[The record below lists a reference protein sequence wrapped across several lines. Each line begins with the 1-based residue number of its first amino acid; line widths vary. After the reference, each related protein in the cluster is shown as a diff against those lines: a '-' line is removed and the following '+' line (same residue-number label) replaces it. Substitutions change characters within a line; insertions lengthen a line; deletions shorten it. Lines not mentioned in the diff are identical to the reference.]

1 MTWTM
6 TGGLAEPRA
15 PVLVLGIGNALL
27 QDDGVGLRLLE
38 RVKETAGPA
47 PDCEF
52 IDGGTQGIAL
62 LGYLTGREKLVML
75 DAIGL
80 GGEPGTVH
88 VLRGGD
94 IEGFRARRAATP
106 HEGNALELLA
116 MAKLLGEE
124 PGEVVIVGVEPAAVR
139 TGIGLSDAVE
149 AALPRAAAAVKD
161 ILEGMR
167 RRSDVFGDSGKDC

>member
-1 MTWTM
+1 M
-6 TGGLAEPRA
+6 TGGSVEPRA
-15 PVLVLGIGNALL
+15 RVLVLGIGNVLL

-38 RVKETAGPA
+38 HVEETAGPA

-52 IDGGTQGIAL
+52 VDGGTQGIAL
-62 LGYLTGREKLVML
+62 LGYLAGREKLVVL

-88 VLRGGD
+88 VLRGYD
-94 IEGFRARRAATP
+94 LEGLRARRATTS

-139 TGIGLSDAVE
+139 TGIGLSGPVQ
-149 AALPRAAAAVKD
+149 AALPRAAAAVRD

-167 RRSDVFGDSGKDC
+167 RRSDVSGDSGKDC